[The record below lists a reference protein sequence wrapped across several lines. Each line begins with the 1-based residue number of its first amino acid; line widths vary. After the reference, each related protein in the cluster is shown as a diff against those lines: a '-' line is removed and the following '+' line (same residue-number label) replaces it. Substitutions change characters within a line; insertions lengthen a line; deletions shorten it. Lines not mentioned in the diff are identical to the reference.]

1 MCRIYHP
8 RMASQPSRSSPGPL
22 VALALAAIVVTAACG
37 PSLGSGSPT
46 PTTTPTAS
54 PVASPSANPTPAPTA
69 SPEPSTEPTPAPAT
83 AWRQLEPAGSAPSA
97 REDGTWTEHP
107 GSRTAYLFGGRDGS
121 TILDDLWAFDLDA
134 NSWTRLAPEG
144 QKPPARFGHEAV
156 WVDGVGVVIFAGQAG
171 PTTFFGDLWAYD
183 PDAHRW
189 QRLAGD
195 GARPIARYGS
205 CAALG
210 PDGRLWI
217 SHGFTE
223 DGTRFA
229 DTRAYDFTAGRWSDE
244 TPAGQAP
251 VNRCLHGCWWTD
263 DGQFVLYAG
272 QTTGV
277 EALGD
282 LWSLSDAGMPS
293 ATWAR
298 QGGDLPLDRNLYAF
312 ARHGGEFVVVGGR
325 GLEQTFLD
333 DAFSVDATSLAIE
346 PLEPT
351 GSKPPGRGGAMLI
364 DDPAGGRVILFG
376 GKTASGSLADLWEL
390 SLP

>member
-1 MCRIYHP
+1 
-8 RMASQPSRSSPGPL
+8 MAPQPSQSSSRPL

-37 PSLGSGSPT
+37 PSLGSASPNPL
-46 PTTTPTAS
+46 PTATAS
-54 PVASPSANPTPAPTA
+54 PAASPSDNPTPAPTA
-69 SPEPSTEPTPAPAT
+69 TPEPSTEPTPAPAA

-97 REDGTWTEHP
+97 REDGTWTEQP
-107 GSRTAYLFGGRDGS
+107 GGRTAYLFGGRDGG
-121 TILDDLWAFDLDA
+121 TILDDLWVFDLDSD
-134 NSWTRLAPEG
+134 SWTRLAPEG

-171 PTTFFGDLWAYD
+171 PTTFFDDLWAYD
-183 PDAHRW
+183 PDANRW
-189 QRLAGD
+189 RRLPGD
-195 GARPIARYGS
+195 GARPIGRYGS

-263 DGQFVLYAG
+263 DGRFALYAG

-282 LWSLSDAGMPS
+282 LWSLSGAGTPS
-293 ATWAR
+293 AAWAR
-298 QGGDLPLDRNLYAF
+298 QGGDVPLDRNLYAF
-312 ARHGGEFVVVGGR
+312 ARHGGEIVVVGGR

-333 DAFSVDATSLAIE
+333 DAFTVDAASLTIE

-351 GSKPPGRGGAMLI
+351 GPKPPGRGGAMLI
-364 DDPAGGRVILFG
+364 DDPAGARVVLFG
-376 GKTASGSLADLWEL
+376 GKTSSGALADIWEL